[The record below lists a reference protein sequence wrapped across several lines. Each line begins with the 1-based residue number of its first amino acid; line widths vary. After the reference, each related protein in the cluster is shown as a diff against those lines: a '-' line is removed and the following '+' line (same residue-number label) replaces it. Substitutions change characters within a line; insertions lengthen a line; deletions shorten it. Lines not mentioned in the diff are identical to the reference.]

1 MEKQDSNSQPER
13 FQDGD
18 VVQLK
23 SGGPPMTVQNV
34 PNPST
39 ILRQLRE
46 GESPSNDPD
55 PDNVVC
61 RWFYEGKCLQQE
73 FPITSLR
80 RVEESGDKDNK

>member
-1 MEKQDSNSQPER
+1 MEKQDSKER

-23 SGGPPMTVQNV
+23 SGGPPMTVENV
-34 PNPST
+34 PNPYT

-55 PDNVVC
+55 PDEVMC
-61 RWFYEGKCLQQE
+61 RWVDSEGKCHE
-73 FPITSLR
+73 RRFPITSLR
-80 RVEESGDKDNK
+80 RVEESGNKDNK